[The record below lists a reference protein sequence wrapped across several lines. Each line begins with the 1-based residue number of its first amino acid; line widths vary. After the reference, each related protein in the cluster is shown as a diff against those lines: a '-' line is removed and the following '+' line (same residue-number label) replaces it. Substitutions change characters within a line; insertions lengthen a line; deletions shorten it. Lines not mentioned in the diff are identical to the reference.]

1 MKSFSLRWLIE
12 RPVRPAGTVETI
24 GGRMLRN
31 YSCVQQKEARYR
43 FVLVKLFFIFILAF
57 SRVAGGQTS
66 SGRMVGTVADSTGA
80 VVPYATVSV
89 TNVSTGYSRK
99 VETGGA
105 GEYVLDALPI
115 GAYTVQVK
123 AAGFQSSQRT
133 GWAQPA
139 WRGTLAATAW

>member
-1 MKSFSLRWLIE
+1 
-12 RPVRPAGTVETI
+12 
-24 GGRMLRN
+24 MLRN

-89 TNVSTGYSRK
+89 TNVSTGYSAKLRP
-99 VETGGA
+99 
-105 GEYVLDALPI
+105 GELESTFWMHFPSAR
-115 GAYTVQVK
+115 T
-123 AAGFQSSQRT
+123 QSK
-133 GWAQPA
+133 
-139 WRGTLAATAW
+139 